1 MFTEERQSA
10 IEKCLRENGKVK
22 VKELSE
28 MFQVTEDC
36 IRKDLKI
43 LENVGKLKRT
53 YGGAILSQDYPLK
66 RDVVDRRQFNLDKKR
81 TIAAKA
87 FKLIKNNETIFLDI
101 STTNIE
107 LAKLLAASNM
117 RVVVVSNMIDILQ
130 ILATNPSITA
140 IGTGGTMYQT
150 VNGFMGA
157 ATIEVIK
164 QYSFDRAFIGSCG
177 VDMTDCAI
185 TTLGVED
192 GLTKKAAVHSSRH
205 KYVVMERDKFYFND
219 SYKYAY
225 FDDISG
231 IVSGDL
237 SDLVKSV
244 SRKDDLSGLNEKRWR
259 QVRERIYFGS
269 LCRFCRICYGSG

>member
-1 MFTEERQSA
+1 MDEERGAMFTEERQSA

-43 LENVGKLKRT
+43 LENAGKLKRT
-53 YGGAILSQDYPLK
+53 YGGAILSQD
-66 RDVVDRRQFNLDKKR
+66 
-81 TIAAKA
+81 
-87 FKLIKNNETIFLDI
+87 I

-107 LAKLLAASNM
+107 LAKLLAGSNM

-192 GLTKKAAVHSSRH
+192 GLTKKAAVNSSRH

-231 IVSGDL
+231 IVTDEFPDDTIVSALERAG
-237 SDLVKSV
+237 VK
-244 SRKDDLSGLNEKRWR
+244 L
-259 QVRERIYFGS
+259 F
-269 LCRFCRICYGSG
+269 

>member
-1 MFTEERQSA
+1 
-10 IEKCLRENGKVK
+10 
-22 VKELSE
+22 
-28 MFQVTEDC
+28 
-36 IRKDLKI
+36 
-43 LENVGKLKRT
+43 
-53 YGGAILSQDYPLK
+53 
-66 RDVVDRRQFNLDKKR
+66 
-81 TIAAKA
+81 
-87 FKLIKNNETIFLDI
+87 
-101 STTNIE
+101 TNIE
-107 LAKLLAASNM
+107 LAKLLATSNM

-231 IVSGDL
+231 IVTDEFPDDTIVSTLERAG
-237 SDLVKSV
+237 VK
-244 SRKDDLSGLNEKRWR
+244 L
-259 QVRERIYFGS
+259 F
-269 LCRFCRICYGSG
+269 

>member
-1 MFTEERQSA
+1 MAAFLYFLTELRCR
-10 IEKCLRENGKVK
+10 CLPGSC
-22 VKELSE
+22 LLYTS
-28 MFQVTEDC
+28 
-36 IRKDLKI
+36 
-43 LENVGKLKRT
+43 
-53 YGGAILSQDYPLK
+53 
-66 RDVVDRRQFNLDKKR
+66 
-81 TIAAKA
+81 KA

-107 LAKLLAASNM
+107 LAKLLATSNM

-185 TTLGVED
+185 TTLE
-192 GLTKKAAVHSSRH
+192 
-205 KYVVMERDKFYFND
+205 MCIRDR
-219 SYKYAY
+219 SYT
-225 FDDISG
+225 
-231 IVSGDL
+231 V
-237 SDLVKSV
+237 
-244 SRKDDLSGLNEKRWR
+244 
-259 QVRERIYFGS
+259 
-269 LCRFCRICYGSG
+269 

>member
-43 LENVGKLKRT
+43 LENAGKLKRT

-87 FKLIKNNETIFLDI
+87 FKLIKN
-101 STTNIE
+101 IE
-107 LAKLLAASNM
+107 LAKLLATSNM

-231 IVSGDL
+231 IVTDEFPDDTIVSTLERAG
-237 SDLVKSV
+237 VK
-244 SRKDDLSGLNEKRWR
+244 L
-259 QVRERIYFGS
+259 F
-269 LCRFCRICYGSG
+269 

>member
-1 MFTEERQSA
+1 MDEERGAMFTEERQSA
-10 IEKCLRENGKVK
+10 IENCLRENGKVK

-36 IRKDLKI
+36 IRKDLKT
-43 LENVGKLKRT
+43 LENAGK
-53 YGGAILSQDYPLK
+53 DYPLK

-107 LAKLLAASNM
+107 LAKLLATSNM

-231 IVSGDL
+231 IVTDEFPDDTIVSTLERAG
-237 SDLVKSV
+237 VK
-244 SRKDDLSGLNEKRWR
+244 L
-259 QVRERIYFGS
+259 F
-269 LCRFCRICYGSG
+269 

>member
-1 MFTEERQSA
+1 MDEERGAMFTEERQSA

-28 MFQVTEDC
+28 IFQVTEDC
-36 IRKDLKI
+36 IRKDLKT
-43 LENVGKLKRT
+43 LENAGKLKRT

-66 RDVVDRRQFNLDKKR
+66 RDVVDRRQF
-81 TIAAKA
+81 
-87 FKLIKNNETIFLDI
+87 NETIFLDI

-231 IVSGDL
+231 IVTDEFPDDTIVSTLERAG
-237 SDLVKSV
+237 VK
-244 SRKDDLSGLNEKRWR
+244 L
-259 QVRERIYFGS
+259 F
-269 LCRFCRICYGSG
+269 

>member
-1 MFTEERQSA
+1 MFTEERQVA
-10 IEKCLRENGKVK
+10 IEQCLRQKGKVR

-28 MFQVTEDC
+28 QFQVTEDC

-43 LENVGKLKRT
+43 LENSGRLKRT
-53 YGGAILSQDYPLK
+53 YGGAILSQDYPLE
-66 RDVVDRRQFNLDKKR
+66 RDVVDRRNYHLDKKKV
-81 TIAAKA
+81 IAGKA
-87 FKLIKNNETIFLDI
+87 LELIRNNETIFLDI

-107 LAKLLAASNM
+107 LAKLLASSRM

-130 ILATNPSITA
+130 ILAKNSLITA

-164 QYSFDRAFIGSCG
+164 QYSFDRAFLGSCG
-177 VDMTDCAI
+177 VDMVDCTV

-192 GLTKKAAVHSSRH
+192 GLTKKAAIQSSRH

-219 SYKYAY
+219 SYKFAH
-225 FDDISG
+225 FDDING
-231 IVSGDL
+231 IVTDEYPDSTIVNTLEASG
-237 SDLVKSV
+237 
-244 SRKDDLSGLNEKRWR
+244 
-259 QVRERIYFGS
+259 VRLI
-269 LCRFCRICYGSG
+269 

>member
-1 MFTEERQSA
+1 MFTEERQAA
-10 IEKCLRENGKVK
+10 IEECLHRKGKVK

-28 MFQVTEDC
+28 QFQVSEDC

-43 LENVGKLKRT
+43 LENSGHLKRT
-53 YGGAILSQDYPLK
+53 YGGAILSKDYPLE
-66 RDVVDRRQFNLDKKR
+66 RDVIDRRNYHLDKKKI
-81 TIAAKA
+81 IAEKA
-87 FKLIKNNETIFLDI
+87 ANLIRNNETIFLDI

-107 LAKLLAASNM
+107 LAKLLVSSRM

-130 ILATNPSITA
+130 ILAKSSTITA

-164 QYSFDRAFIGSCG
+164 QYSFDRAFLGSCG
-177 VDMTDCAI
+177 VDMVDGTI

-192 GLTKKAAVHSSRH
+192 GLTKKAAIQSSRH
-205 KYVVMERDKFYFND
+205 KYVMMEREKFYFND
-219 SYKYAY
+219 SYKFAY

-231 IVSGDL
+231 IITDEYPDGTIVNTLEAAGVHL
-237 SDLVKSV
+237 
-244 SRKDDLSGLNEKRWR
+244 
-259 QVRERIYFGS
+259 I
-269 LCRFCRICYGSG
+269 